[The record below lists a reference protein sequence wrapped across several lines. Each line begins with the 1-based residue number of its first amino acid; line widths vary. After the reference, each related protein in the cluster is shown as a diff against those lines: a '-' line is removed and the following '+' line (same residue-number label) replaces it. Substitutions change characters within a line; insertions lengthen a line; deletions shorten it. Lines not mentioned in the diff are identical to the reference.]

1 MHPDANKKGTT
12 SMKQK
17 FKKLSNWCFIL
28 AAVLMAIS
36 FVLFHFLTDS
46 GFTTVFQQEAGKPFV
61 TEMVADLSVL
71 FLFGGILS
79 RMIAGIFFK
88 SEQ

>member
-1 MHPDANKKGTT
+1 MN
-12 SMKQK
+12 QK
-17 FKKLSNWCFIL
+17 FKKLSNMSFIL
-28 AAVLMAIS
+28 AVVLFALS

-71 FLFGGILS
+71 FFFSGIVCRLV
-79 RMIAGIFFK
+79 AGIFFPK
-88 SEQ
+88 Q